1 MAENDRARVPAGYR
15 NGGQFAPESHD
26 AAGLVSDMASAGEYS
41 EAEASVRPPERMAYD
56 GIEVDSPGRMYD
68 WANGV
73 EGELQSIAAWNYA
86 HRDLAF

>member
-15 NGGQFAPESHD
+15 NGGQFAPESRA

-41 EAEASVRPPERMAYD
+41 EAGRTAGTPERLAYD

-73 EGELQSIAAWNYA
+73 EDELQSIAAWNYA
-86 HRDLAF
+86 HRD